1 MRRISSKVIRPNGL
15 IESRI
20 PPAIRKAVYERDDFT
35 CRDCGTKGIPGRT
48 KDSIQAYHIVAV
60 REGGEHT
67 LENLITV
74 CYTCRKRRDEERRKA
89 RPVSRSSFR
98 WRKLKDKK

>member
-20 PPAIRKAVYERDDFT
+20 PPTVRKAVYERDDFT
-35 CRDCGTKGIPGRT
+35 CKDCGTKGKPGRT
-48 KDSIQAYHIVAV
+48 RGSIQAYHLLPL

-67 LENLITV
+67 LDNLITV
-74 CYTCRKRRDEERRKA
+74 CYSCRKRRDDERRKA
-89 RPVSRSSFR
+89 KPVSRSSFR
-98 WRKLKDKK
+98 WRKLKDNK